1 MNESATEEV
10 LMLRYQEG
18 DRRAF
23 DALFARLAPL
33 VHGFFLRTFR
43 EASVAD
49 DLLQTTFL
57 NLHRARQRY
66 RPDQKLRP
74 WLFAIAANVRM
85 DELRRRHRIP
95 STATSEEID
104 RALERESLER
114 PPPEP
119 GELLDEAERSARVR
133 AALVDLP
140 DSQRQVIEMN
150 RFDGL
155 SFGEIARALDIS
167 EGACKLR
174 AFRGY
179 EALRSKLAVLASEL
193 SPSPGGAA

>member
-33 VHGFFLRTFR
+33 VHGFFLRTFG
-43 EASVAD
+43 EPSVAD

-85 DELRRRHRIP
+85 DELRRRHRIAP
-95 STATSEEID
+95 AASAEEID

-114 PPPEP
+114 PVAEP
-119 GELLDEAERSARVR
+119 LEEAERSARVR
-133 AALVDLP
+133 AALVELP

-150 RFDGL
+150 RYDGL
-155 SFGEIARALDIS
+155 SFGEIAKALDIS

-179 EALRSKLAVLASEL
+179 ETLRSKLAALSPEL
-193 SPSPGGAA
+193 SQGGRA

>member
-33 VHGFFLRTFR
+33 VHGFFQRTFGD
-43 EASVAD
+43 ASVAD

-85 DELRRRHRIP
+85 DELRRRHRLPIAA
-95 STATSEEID
+95 SAEEID

-114 PPPEP
+114 PVAEP
-119 GELLDEAERSARVR
+119 LEEAERSVRVR
-133 AALVDLP
+133 AVLAELP

-179 EALRSKLAVLASEL
+179 ETLRSKLAAL
-193 SPSPGGAA
+193 SPSSPQGRDA

>member
-1 MNESATEEV
+1 
-10 LMLRYQEG
+10 MLRYQEG
-18 DRRAF
+18 DRQAF
-23 DALFARLAPL
+23 EALFQRLAPL
-33 VHGFFLRTFR
+33 IHGFFLRTFR

-66 RPDQKLRP
+66 RPDQRVRP

-85 DELRRRHRIP
+85 DELRRRHRLP
-95 STATSEEID
+95 LGARPEDVD

-114 PPPEP
+114 PDPQPI
-119 GELLDEAERSARVR
+119 EAAETAAQVR
-133 AALVDLP
+133 AALAELP
-140 DSQRQVIEMN
+140 DSQRLVIEMN

-155 SFGEIARALDIS
+155 SFGEIAQALGVS

-179 EALRSKLAVLASEL
+179 ETLREKLGAVGEAST
-193 SPSPGGAA
+193 

>member
-1 MNESATEEV
+1 
-10 LMLRYQEG
+10 MLRYQEG

-33 VHGFFLRTFR
+33 VHGFFKRTF
-43 EASVAD
+43 ADAGVAD
-49 DLLQTTFL
+49 DLLQVTFL

-66 RPDQKLRP
+66 RADQKLRP

-95 STATSEEID
+95 ISAGAEEID
-104 RALERESLER
+104 RILDRESLER
-114 PPPEP
+114 SDPEP
-119 GELLDEAERSARVR
+119 LEEAERSARVR
-133 AALVDLP
+133 AALAELP

-155 SFGEIARALDIS
+155 SFGEIAKLLDIS

-179 EALRSKLAVLASEL
+179 EALRSKLASLAP
-193 SPSPGGAA
+193 SPSVSREQRP

>member
-1 MNESATEEV
+1 M
-10 LMLRYQEG
+10 
-18 DRRAF
+18 
-23 DALFARLAPL
+23 
-33 VHGFFLRTFR
+33 
-43 EASVAD
+43 AD

-66 RPDQKLRP
+66 RSDQKLRP

-95 STATSEEID
+95 STAGSEEID

-114 PPPEP
+114 PSPEP
-119 GELLDEAERSARVR
+119 AELLDEAQRSARVR
-133 AALVDLP
+133 AALIELP

-179 EALRSKLAVLASEL
+179 ETLRAKLAALAPEPSD
-193 SPSPGGAA
+193 SPLPSHAPPQSPGGRA